1 METHKAPPGR
11 IEVSPQVVAAIAEEA
26 VLQCYGIV
34 GLASR
39 RQSGV
44 WTQLPEAREH
54 GGVVVRMEGEQVLLD
69 LYVIIEY
76 GTRICEVARNVM
88 STVKFAVEQA
98 LGIPVGQ
105 VNVNVQGIH
114 LSNPRA

>member
-1 METHKAPPGR
+1 MEARAPQGR
-11 IEVSPQVVAAIAEEA
+11 IEVSPQVIAAIAEEA
-26 VLQCYGIV
+26 VLQCYGVV

-44 WTQLPEAREH
+44 WTQLPETRGR
-54 GGVVVRMEGEQVLLD
+54 GGVVVRMEGDRVLLD

-88 STVKFAVEQA
+88 STVKFAVEQ
-98 LGIPVGQ
+98 LGVPVGQ

-114 LSNPRA
+114 LSNPQP

>member
-1 METHKAPPGR
+1 METHIPPGR
-11 IEVSPQVVAAIAEEA
+11 IEVAPQVITAIAEEA
-26 VLQCYGIV
+26 VLQCYGVV

-39 RQSGV
+39 HRSGM
-44 WTQLPEAREH
+44 WTQVPEAQGH
-54 GGVVVRMEGEQVLLD
+54 GGVVVRVERGQVLLD

-98 LGIPVGQ
+98 LGVSVGR

-114 LSNPRA
+114 LSNPQV